1 MPRIFLFFKAPGQV
15 IEFNHRPGLRTLSW
29 EPPAEPEV
37 GQDWQALKAVAETVQ
52 GLTCPVLIVKSFKG
66 HKMISKCQDDVGKLI
81 SMMVKHLVS
90 VLCKWLVIKSNAS
103 IYLSKELKRKGP
115 APRASVNPMDM
126 KLWSSTQ
133 PVSSDGQRQKT
144 FFFFFFS
151 VMLLNGDHLPS
162 LGLYFFVPFPFALF
176 SKTST
181 GGHSVSH
188 RADSSSPL
196 LSGLKQI

>member
-1 MPRIFLFFKAPGQV
+1 
-15 IEFNHRPGLRTLSW
+15 
-29 EPPAEPEV
+29 
-37 GQDWQALKAVAETVQ
+37 
-52 GLTCPVLIVKSFKG
+52 
-66 HKMISKCQDDVGKLI
+66 MISKCQDDVGKLI

-115 APRASVNPMDM
+115 APRASVNTMGM

-133 PVSSDGQRQKT
+133 PVPSDGQRQTT
-144 FFFFFFS
+144 FVFFS
-151 VMLLNGDHLPS
+151 VTILNGDHLPS
-162 LGLYFFVPFPFALF
+162 LGLYFFVPFPFALL
-176 SKTST
+176 SKTSM

-196 LSGLKQI
+196 PSGLKQI

>member
-37 GQDWQALKAVAETVQ
+37 GQDWQALKAVAQTVQ

-144 FFFFFFS
+144 FFFFFQS
-151 VMLLNGDHLPS
+151 CYLMVTTYLLWGFISLFLSHLHCFLKLPRVGIQFPT
-162 LGLYFFVPFPFALF
+162 GLTHPALCCQ
-176 SKTST
+176 
-181 GGHSVSH
+181 V
-188 RADSSSPL
+188 
-196 LSGLKQI
+196 